1 MSYILFLDDERS
13 VDMVDQSSWPVD
25 LPVRIARSSTEAIQ
39 IVEQYGMPVFCA
51 FDHDLGGDDTTMRF
65 LRFLSSIVEDQ
76 NDLPD
81 FAVHSANPVGAMNI
95 VAFMTSWRR
104 SFSL

>member
-1 MSYILFLDDERS
+1 MYILFIDDERT
-13 VDMVDQSSWPVD
+13 VDMVDQSGWPSN
-25 LPVRIARSSTEAIQ
+25 LPVKVARTSSEAIQ
-39 IVEQYGMPVFCA
+39 IVQEEGLPAFCA

-65 LRFLSSIVEDQ
+65 LHFLSGVVENQ

-81 FAVHSANPVGAMNI
+81 FAVHSANPVGSDNI
-95 VAFMTSWRR
+95 RSFMTSLRR